1 MPNFSR
7 TVTITSDIDSAF
19 GFLSDFRNLEKWAEG
34 DEGELITKEPLRQGS
49 VFKVR
54 THFNNKPR
62 EYNYEIIEWGPPL
75 RVSLQASTS
84 IFTIVDTIFLS
95 ANSRGT
101 EVTYSVD
108 IKYNFPFFVLGI
120 FIGPIFNKLMDKQI
134 KNLEAV
140 LGPVQD

>member
-1 MPNFSR
+1 MPVYSR
-7 TVTITSDIDSAF
+7 TITVKEDIESAF
-19 GFLSDFRNLEKWAEG
+19 TFTADFRNLDKWNEG
-34 DEGELITKEPLRQGS
+34 DEAELITKEPIRDGS
-49 VFKVR
+49 IFKVK
-54 THFNNKPR
+54 THFNNR
-62 EYNYEIIEWGPPL
+62 ELELDYEIIEWGPPL

-95 ANSRGT
+95 ANSKGT

-108 IKYNFPFFVLGI
+108 IKYKFPFFIIGI
-120 FIGPIFNKLMDKQI
+120 FVGTIFNKIMDKQI

>member
-1 MPNFSR
+1 MY
-7 TVTITSDIDSAF
+7 
-19 GFLSDFRNLEKWAEG
+19 K
-34 DEGELITKEPLRQGS
+34 RQ
-49 VFKVR
+49 
-54 THFNNKPR
+54 
-62 EYNYEIIEWGPPL
+62 
-75 RVSLQASTS
+75 

-120 FIGPIFNKLMDKQI
+120 FVGPIFNKLMDKQI
-134 KNLEAV
+134 KNLEAA